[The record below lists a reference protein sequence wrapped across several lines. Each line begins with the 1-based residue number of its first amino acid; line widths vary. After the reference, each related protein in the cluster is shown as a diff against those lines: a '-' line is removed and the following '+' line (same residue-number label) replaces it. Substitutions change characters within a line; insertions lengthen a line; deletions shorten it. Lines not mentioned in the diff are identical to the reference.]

1 MNYSITFTSSQFN
14 ILKEHLY
21 PGDNKEAI
29 AFALCGRRAGVDRH
43 RLVVQEIISV
53 PYEQCSRTAIQL
65 EWSTALLP
73 EILENAV
80 DHKLSLVKIHSHPN
94 DVNKFSATDDISDK
108 TLFESVYGWTGEDI
122 RHASAILFE
131 NNQFIGR
138 IICPDGRFQAVSTFQ
153 IVGDNVII
161 QHIDNCLRAIRPAG
175 KRVAQTF
182 GAGTY
187 DKLEK
192 MKIAVIGCSGTGGP
206 VVEMLARNCVG
217 DLVLVDP
224 DIVEEKNLNRI
235 PNAFLTDV
243 QNKELKVT
251 VLKKAILEMGTGTN
265 VLAIPKNIIDPQAIL
280 AVAECDYIFGCMDGI
295 EGRHILN
302 RLATFYSIPYSD
314 IGVKLIADGKGG
326 IIDICGTVHY
336 LQPGGSS
343 LMSRKLYT
351 PDQLRAESLKRTDEK
366 YYKKLVK
373 EKYIVGGNEERPAVM
388 PVNMHVA
395 TFAVNDFLAR
405 IHPFRSDSNSDFSI
419 QRFSLANSIYHHE
432 ASTEPCQALEKY
444 VGCGDVT
451 PLLDMPNLS
460 KKEKAA

>member
-1 MNYSITFTSSQFN
+1 MNYSITFTLSQFN
-14 ILKEHLY
+14 ILKDHLY
-21 PGDNKEAI
+21 PSDNKEAI

-43 RLVVQEIISV
+43 RLLVQEIIPV
-53 PYEQCSRTAIQL
+53 PYELCSRTAIQL
-65 EWSTALLP
+65 KWSTALLP
-73 EILENAV
+73 KMLENAANC
-80 DHKLSLVKIHSHPN
+80 DLSILKIHSHPN
-94 DVNKFSATDDISDK
+94 DVDNFSAIDDISDH
-108 TLFESVYGWTGEDI
+108 TLFESVYGWTGEDH
-122 RHASAILFE
+122 RHASAILFQ
-131 NNQFIGR
+131 NDQFIGR
-138 IICPDGRFQAVSTFQ
+138 IIHPDGRFQAVNAFQ
-153 IVGDNVII
+153 IVGDNVSI
-161 QHIDNCLRAIRPAG
+161 QNTDNCLRAIRPAG

-192 MKIAVIGCSGTGGP
+192 MKIAVVGCSGTGGP

-217 DLVLVDP
+217 ELVLVDP

-235 PNAFLTDV
+235 PNAFLADA
-243 QNKELKVT
+243 QNKEFKVT
-251 VLKKAILEMGTGTN
+251 VLKKAILEMGTGTD

-302 RLATFYSIPYSD
+302 RLATFYSIPYLD
-314 IGVKLIADGKGG
+314 LGVKLIADGKGG
-326 IIDICGTVHY
+326 IKDICGTVHY

-351 PDQLRAESLKRTDEK
+351 PEQLRAESLKRTDEK

-373 EKYIVGGNEERPAVM
+373 EKYIVGGNEESPAVM

-395 TFAVNDFLAR
+395 TFAANDFLAR

-432 ASTEPCQALEKY
+432 ASTEPCQALKKY
-444 VGCGDVT
+444 VGYGDVT

-460 KKEKAA
+460 KNKKAA